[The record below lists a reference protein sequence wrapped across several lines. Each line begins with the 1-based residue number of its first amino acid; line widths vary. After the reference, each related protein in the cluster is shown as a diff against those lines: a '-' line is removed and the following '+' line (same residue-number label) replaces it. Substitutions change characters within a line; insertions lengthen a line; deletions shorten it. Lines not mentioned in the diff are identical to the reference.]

1 MKMSDLNQDLKK
13 SKLVA
18 VVEIEDSS
26 LAVPLANALLEG
38 DVRFIEITFRT
49 ASAGD
54 ALLALKGAGTGLHY
68 GAGTV
73 RTREQATRAIT
84 AGAEFMIAPG
94 FNKDIIELSRDA
106 GIPFYPGVDSTIGIE
121 AAIGL
126 GLRTL
131 KFFPAEE
138 SGGVKWLKAMYGPY
152 PDINF
157 IPTGG
162 ISLVNMKEYLALPN
176 VLGIGGSF
184 LAPKQLI
191 KEKKFSEITA
201 ACKNALDV
209 MKSS

>member
-1 MKMSDLNQDLKK
+1 MSDLNQDLKK

-38 DVRFIEITFRT
+38 GVRFIEITFRT

-84 AGAEFMIAPG
+84 AGAEFMVAPG

-138 SGGVKWLKAMYGPY
+138 SGGVKWLKAMHGPY

-162 ISLVNMKEYLALPN
+162 ISLVNLKEYLALPN

-191 KEKKFSEITA
+191 KEKKFSEIIA